1 MRFKE
6 IIREQE
12 RVIEREFDGN
22 TQEIIELID
31 YLIESEDACIEFD
44 ENDWRI

>member
-6 IIREQE
+6 IIREQD
-12 RVIEREFDGN
+12 RVVEREFDGN
-22 TQEIIELID
+22 VPDIVELIE
-31 YLIESEDACIEFD
+31 YLIGTEDSIEFD

>member
-1 MRFKE
+1 MRYKE
-6 IIREQE
+6 TIREQE

-22 TQEIIELID
+22 TQDIIELIE
-31 YLIESEDACIEFD
+31 YLLDADACIEFD

>member
-6 IIREQE
+6 IIREQD
-12 RVIEREFDGN
+12 RVVEREFDGN
-22 TQEIIELID
+22 VPDIIELIE
-31 YLIESEDACIEFD
+31 YLIDTEDSIEFD

>member
-6 IIREQE
+6 IIREQD
-12 RVIEREFDGN
+12 RVVEREFDGN
-22 TQEIIELID
+22 VPDIIELIE
-31 YLIESEDACIEFD
+31 YLIDSDACIEFD

>member
-6 IIREQE
+6 VIREQG

-22 TQEIIELID
+22 TQEIIEVYD
-31 YLIESEDACIEFD
+31 YLIEKDACIEFD